1 MPGFLLSE
9 VEITEIHSLHLQQ
22 QRVAKSQ
29 QSQVTA
35 FFTQHKSLGMALL
48 WDELC
53 PWGAP

>member
-48 WDELC
+48 CDELC